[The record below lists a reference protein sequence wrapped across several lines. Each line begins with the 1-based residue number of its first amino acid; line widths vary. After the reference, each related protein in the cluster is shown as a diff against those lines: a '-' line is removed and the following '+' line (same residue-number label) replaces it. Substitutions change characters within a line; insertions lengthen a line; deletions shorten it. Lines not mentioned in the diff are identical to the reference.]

1 MLSVVECV
9 AIVVFLGVVYA
20 FFNRRPRNAPPIA
33 SVGWPIIGNYIE
45 FAKNPISFMGLC
57 LKKHGPIYTVP
68 MLHKKLTF
76 LMGPEAS
83 APFFKLS
90 DSYMSQP
97 EVYGFMTYVFGKGVV
112 YDAEPKKRVQQMQ
125 HMSTALRSHRLK
137 AYVPKIEME
146 CIEFFKQWG
155 DSGEINLLE
164 ALSELT
170 ILTASRCLHGDDV
183 REQLFAEVSR
193 LFHDLDHGVT
203 PLSFFFPGAP
213 TPAHRTRDRARLE
226 MVKIFSKVIQ
236 ARRDSHVNSNERTDI
251 LQVFIDLKYK
261 DGSILSN
268 EEIVGL
274 LIALLFAGQHTSSI
288 TSAWS
293 TFFLMFNQ
301 KCLDKVMIE
310 QKDTLGNK
318 SHLDFDDVAKMSY
331 LQDCVK
337 ESLRLHP
344 PLIMLM
350 RMCMQD
356 CETSFEGKKY
366 IIPKGDIVV
375 ASPAAAGRME
385 SVFKNANEF
394 DPERFNEERAEHK
407 TQFAYLAFGGGM
419 HACMGQQFGLLQVK
433 VILSILFRNFEI
445 ESVDKEFPDPDY
457 TAMVVGPK
465 THLRVR
471 YKKKADAFI

>member
-1 MLSVVECV
+1 MLTWVHY
-9 AIVVFLGVVYA
+9 IGGLIFLGLLYS
-20 FFNRRPRNAPPIA
+20 FFNRRPKNAPPTA
-33 SVGWPIIGNYIE
+33 SVGLPVIGNYVE
-45 FAKNPISFMGLC
+45 FAKNPISFMALC

-90 DSYMSQP
+90 DNFMSQP

-137 AYVPKIEME
+137 AYVPKIEEE
-146 CIEFFKQWG
+146 CIEYFKKWG

-183 REQLFAEVSR
+183 REKLFAEVSR
-193 LFHDLDHGVT
+193 LFHDLDQGVT

-213 TPAHRTRDRARLE
+213 TPAHRCRDKARLE
-226 MVKIFSKVIQ
+226 MVEIFSKVIRE
-236 ARRDSHVNSNERTDI
+236 RRESKQDSSERVDI

-261 DGSILSN
+261 DGSVLSD

-288 TSAWS
+288 TSSWAS
-293 TFFLMFNQ
+293 YFLLFHER
-301 KCLDKVMIE
+301 CREKVLAE
-310 QKDTLGNK
+310 QESTLGDK
-318 SHLDFDDVAKMSY
+318 TTLDFDDLARMSY

-350 RMCMQD
+350 RLCLQD
-356 CETSFEGKKY
+356 CETTFEGKKY
-366 IIPKGDIVV
+366 VIPKGDIVV

-385 SVFKNANEF
+385 SVFTNPNEF
-394 DPERFNEERAEHK
+394 DPERFSEERAEHK

-433 VILSILFRNFEI
+433 VILSILFRNFDLQSI
-445 ESVDKEFPDPDY
+445 DNKFPDPDY

-465 THLRVR
+465 THLRVK
-471 YKKKADAFI
+471 YTKKATSYI

>member
-1 MLSVVECV
+1 
-9 AIVVFLGVVYA
+9 
-20 FFNRRPRNAPPIA
+20 
-33 SVGWPIIGNYIE
+33 
-45 FAKNPISFMGLC
+45 
-57 LKKHGPIYTVP
+57 
-68 MLHKKLTF
+68 
-76 LMGPEAS
+76 MGPEAS

-90 DSYMSQP
+90 DNYMSQP

-137 AYVPKIEME
+137 AYVPKIEQE
-146 CIEFFKQWG
+146 CIDYFKKWG

-183 REQLFAEVSR
+183 RENLFEEVSR
-193 LFHDLDHGVT
+193 VFHDLDHGVT

-213 TPAHRTRDRARLE
+213 TPAHRCRDRARLE
-226 MVKIFSKVIQ
+226 MVDIFSKVIQ
-236 ARRDSHVNSNERTDI
+236 ARRDSNTDSSERTDI

-261 DGSILSN
+261 DGSVLSN

-288 TSAWS
+288 TSTWTA
-293 TFFLMFNQ
+293 FFLIFHSD
-301 KCLDKVMIE
+301 CLNTVMKE
-310 QKDTLGNK
+310 QKEVLGDKKN
-318 SHLDFDDVAKMSY
+318 LEFDDLARMEY
-331 LQDCVK
+331 LQNCVK

-356 CETSFEGKKY
+356 CETTFEGKKY

-375 ASPAAAGRME
+375 ASPAAAGRMD
-385 SVFKNANEF
+385 SVFKNPNSFEP
-394 DPERFNEERAEHK
+394 DRFGEERSEHK
-407 TQFAYLAFGGGM
+407 QQFAYLAFGGGM

-433 VILSILFRNFEI
+433 VIMSVLFRNFSIQPVEDI
-445 ESVDKEFPDPDY
+445 FPEPDY

-465 THLRVR
+465 THLKVKYTKRQ
-471 YKKKADAFI
+471 DAYL